1 MSSKTVI
8 LTALYDQFI
17 SFVSELTQMYPDDP
31 DFSMFLTTLRM
42 LKSTNPSLLPK
53 HIHENTAQYEK
64 EIMEKDEK
72 FFMSHTFEEYGNDVD
87 LNIFSK
93 LKSYVSTMSAESK
106 DSVWKYS
113 QNIIRLTK
121 AYLGQQ
127 SE

>member
-17 SFVSELTQMYPDDP
+17 SFVNELSQMYPDDP

-53 HIHENTAQYEK
+53 HIHENTSQYEK

-72 FFMSHTFEEYGNDVD
+72 FFMSNTFDKHDEID
-87 LNIFSK
+87 LDILSK
-93 LKSYVSTMSAESK
+93 LKSYVSTMSPDSKESA
-106 DSVWKYS
+106 WKYC

-127 SE
+127 TE